1 MGTKDT
7 QIIARLCMGGLAPY
21 PGLSVPVFVACSSNT
36 EENLSL
42 TVTYLDVV
50 WMCGGVAHSICTVVE
65 WHSEPRKCHQDCLM
79 STAQPL
85 CGPWLQSVVHSLVI
99 YLRMCHSSTRP
110 HRYLIV
116 CDEFYPSSLSKGLT
130 NQMTLL

>member
-50 WMCGGVAHSICTVVE
+50 WMCGGVAHSICTVVD
-65 WHSEPRKCHQDCLM
+65 WHSDPQEMSPRLPDVNRSAAL
-79 STAQPL
+79 
-85 CGPWLQSVVHSLVI
+85 WSVVAISSALTCDLSENVSL
-99 YLRMCHSSTRP
+99 LHTSTQCP
-110 HRYLIV
+110 V
-116 CDEFYPSSLSKGLT
+116 YPSSLSKELT